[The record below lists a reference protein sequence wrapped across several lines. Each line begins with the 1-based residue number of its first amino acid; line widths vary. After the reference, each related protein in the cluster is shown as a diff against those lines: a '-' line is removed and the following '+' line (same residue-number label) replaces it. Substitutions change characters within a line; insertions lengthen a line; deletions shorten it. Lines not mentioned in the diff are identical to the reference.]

1 MIEFKSPCGHT
12 VRARDED
19 AGRDVKCNYC
29 GKEVRVPSDRADDLD
44 FLLTEV
50 GGSEVEPPARA
61 KARRGG
67 PFSGRRTRGESGPMD
82 TVLKLTYAAVAVTV
96 IVVVS
101 RSFIIPQIQD
111 MLSPPPPPPQQV
123 AEQPAPKPQRGN
135 MGLGLE
141 GAGGLYVSAVPATAE
156 IWVADGKGKSPGARI
171 DGAGER
177 KKLAS
182 GETLCGAEGP
192 QLVEVALPWND
203 KSLRNYPDYL
213 EFRRKLEHSEAGE
226 PRNALMKS
234 YFLPDNASAVFVAVS
249 GEQTY
254 LVRQYLVTP
263 RKDEWASVQALFVPA
278 QVSLQEVV
286 TRYLP
291 SEEKYRF
298 DDEHVRGELEYYN
311 VPVVD
316 RTFVMDAL
324 KRVGVIPYETD
335 DGSGEKKI
343 RLFKIDVGTGQFTA
357 PPAVSKD
364 VKSAPQADAKQ
375 GK

>member
-19 AGRDVKCNYC
+19 AGRDVKCSYC

-50 GGSEVEPPARA
+50 GGGEVEPPARA

-67 PFSGRRTRGESGPMD
+67 PFSGRRKRGENGPMD

-111 MLSPPPPPPQQV
+111 MLPPPPPPPQQV
-123 AEQPAPKPQRGN
+123 ADQPPPKPQRGN

-156 IWVADGKGKSPGARI
+156 IWVADGKAFRKATRI
-171 DGAGER
+171 DGTLER

-182 GETLCGAEGP
+182 GETLCGLEGP
-192 QLVEVALPWND
+192 QWVEVALPWND
-203 KSLRNYPDYL
+203 KSLRNYPEYI
-213 EFRRKLEHSEAGE
+213 EFRRKLEHLKKDDTGE
-226 PRNALMKS
+226 ALMNS
-234 YFLPDNASAVFVAVS
+234 YFLPDHACGVYVAKS
-249 GEQTY
+249 GDQTY

-263 RKDEWASVQALFVPA
+263 RKDEWAAVQALFVPS
-278 QVSLQEVV
+278 QVSLQDVV
-286 TRYLP
+286 TRFLP

-324 KRVGVIPYETD
+324 KRVGAIPYETD
-335 DGSGEKKI
+335 DGSGARKI

-357 PPAVSKD
+357 PIPSESLVSSQ
-364 VKSAPQADAKQ
+364 SAAKQ